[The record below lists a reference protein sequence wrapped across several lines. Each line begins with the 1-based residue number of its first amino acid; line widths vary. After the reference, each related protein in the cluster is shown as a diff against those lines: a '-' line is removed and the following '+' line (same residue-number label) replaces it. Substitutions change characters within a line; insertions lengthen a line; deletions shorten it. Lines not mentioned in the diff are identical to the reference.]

1 MKIWVV
7 DTDMED
13 TCAWTKKEDA
23 INYLKEE
30 ATKND
35 WQLFQNIKDNL
46 NNDEDNII
54 HFLARYS
61 REEPWEITIYPM
73 FLNELPYL
81 V

>member
-7 DTDMED
+7 DTSMEN

-30 ATKND
+30 AAKND

-46 NNDEDNII
+46 NDDEDNIV

-61 REEPWEITIYPM
+61 REEPWEITIYTM
-73 FLNELPYL
+73 FLDELPYL
-81 V
+81 I